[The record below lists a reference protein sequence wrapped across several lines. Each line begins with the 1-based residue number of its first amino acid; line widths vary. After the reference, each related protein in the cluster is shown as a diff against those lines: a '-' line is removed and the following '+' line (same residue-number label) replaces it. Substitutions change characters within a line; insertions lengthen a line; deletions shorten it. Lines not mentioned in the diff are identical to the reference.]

1 MEACIFISDFCKGYI
16 SILDIGF
23 RVWHFGLA
31 NNTEEVSAKEQWA
44 M

>member
-16 SILDIGF
+16 SISGIGF
-23 RVWHFGLA
+23 RVWHLGLA
-31 NNTEEVSAKEQWA
+31 NKTEEVSAKEKWT